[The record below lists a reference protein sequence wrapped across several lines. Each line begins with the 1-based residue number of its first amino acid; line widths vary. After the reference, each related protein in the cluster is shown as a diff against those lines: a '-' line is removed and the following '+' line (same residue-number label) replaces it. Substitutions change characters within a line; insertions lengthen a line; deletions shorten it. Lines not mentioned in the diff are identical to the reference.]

1 MKADLIKAFTDPSI
15 LNDDIYISVI
25 NQRGEKEEG
34 FGSGVYRD
42 VLSTFWYEVYES
54 LMVGEEE
61 RVPYIRHDYQWQE
74 WEAIARVLV
83 FGYKGYQ
90 FSQYFCLKHF
100 LLILSLERALFL
112 WICY

>member
-15 LNDDIYISVI
+15 LNDNIYISVI

-54 LMVGEEE
+54 LISDKSGK
-61 RVPYIRHDYQWQE
+61 QLQGFWF
-74 WEAIARVLV
+74 LV
-83 FGYKGYQ
+83 IKVTSI
-90 FSQYFCLKHF
+90 SQYFCLKHF